1 MESTDDIIETLRQ
14 MKPELA
20 TVFKV
25 HEIGMFGSVIRGE
38 QREDSDIDILVDL
51 PEEADLLDLIGLSQ
65 FLEERLHHKID
76 IVPKRSLRE
85 EIRARVLK
93 EVRYLWEIFRY
104 ISRIF
109 SKLLKVSKRF
119 IAGMDYDAFFADDK
133 TVSAV
138 KR

>member
-20 TVFKV
+20 SVFKV
-25 HEIGMFGSVIRGE
+25 HEIGMFGSMIRGE
-38 QREDSDIDILVDL
+38 QREGSDIDILVDL

-76 IVPKRSLRE
+76 VVPKRSLRE

-93 EVRYLWEIFRY
+93 EVRYL
-104 ISRIF
+104 
-109 SKLLKVSKRF
+109 
-119 IAGMDYDAFFADDK
+119 
-133 TVSAV
+133 
-138 KR
+138 

>member
-1 MESTDDIIETLRQ
+1 

-38 QREDSDIDILVDL
+38 QREGSDIDILVDL

-65 FLEERLHHKID
+65 FLEERLHLKID
-76 IVPKRSLRE
+76 VVPKRSLRE

-93 EVRYLWEIFRY
+93 EVRYL
-104 ISRIF
+104 
-109 SKLLKVSKRF
+109 
-119 IAGMDYDAFFADDK
+119 
-133 TVSAV
+133 
-138 KR
+138 